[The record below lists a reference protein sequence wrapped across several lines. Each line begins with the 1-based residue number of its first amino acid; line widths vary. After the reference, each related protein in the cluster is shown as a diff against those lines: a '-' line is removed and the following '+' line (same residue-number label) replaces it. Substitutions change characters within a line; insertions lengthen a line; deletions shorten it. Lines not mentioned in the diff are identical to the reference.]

1 MQELQQDRVREVGPA
16 RQMTVPRAAVRVG
29 RVWQARERALEVEEK
44 DAVPLSFE
52 AGETRLHGPAPL
64 RVVGADVAGL
74 RVFDRREAEEHRALF
89 VASHAVGELP
99 RQHARRLLVE
109 LGTGGDRPPL
119 DLL

>member
-1 MQELQQDRVREVGPA
+1 MA
-16 RQMTVPRAAVRVG
+16 RAAVRVG
-29 RVWQARERALEVEEK
+29 RVWQARERTLEVEEK

-74 RVFDRREAEEHRALF
+74 RVFDWGKAEKHRALP
-89 VASHAVGELP
+89 SGHPGGELP